1 MAPAL
6 VVHQLLPTLRHG
18 DAAGAH
24 TLQVRQALR
33 QAGFE
38 SELFVEHHDDDFAGD
53 VHLYDELGAFC
64 RPGRTALL
72 YQMAIG
78 SKIADMLLERPEP
91 LLVNYHNL
99 TPAAFF
105 WRWDPSLVD
114 GIVWGHVQLH
124 RLVHRTFHAIA
135 VSSFNRR
142 DLDRAGYASTAVSP
156 PLVDV
161 ATFGAAHPPPAP
173 ADAPAQGGGARWLFV
188 GRLAPN
194 KAAHDLVK
202 ALAAYRRVYDP
213 AARLQ
218 LVGGHGHPAYTDAVR
233 RLVDALDLADAVELT
248 GTVTHDQLA
257 AAYRRADVFTCASDH
272 EGFCFP
278 LLEAMHHGLPIVAYR
293 SSAVPETVGRGGVVV
308 DDKSPAGFA
317 AAVHQVL
324 VDPGRRRRL
333 AAAGRRRLGA
343 FDLAACSAALV
354 DQVRQ
359 GLVNAE
365 LLPGQPSWKT
375 SP

>member
-1 MAPAL
+1 MAEAL
-6 VVHQLLPTLRHG
+6 AVHQLLPTLRHG

-24 TLQVRQALR
+24 TLQVRRVLR

-53 VHLYDELGAFC
+53 VHHYSELGAFC

-72 YQMAIG
+72 YQLAIG
-78 SKIADMLLERPEP
+78 SKIADLLLERPEP

-99 TPAAFF
+99 TPASFF
-105 WRWDPSLVD
+105 WRWDPGLVD

-124 RLVHRTFHAIA
+124 RLVPRTVHAIA

-142 DLDRAGYASTAVSP
+142 DLDRAGYVSTAVSP

-161 ATFGAAHPPPAP
+161 AAFGAADAAPEPAP
-173 ADAPAQGGGARWLFV
+173 PVRPGARWLFV

-213 AARLQ
+213 DARLL

-233 RLVDALDLADAVELT
+233 RLVEALDLADAVELA
-248 GTVTHDQLA
+248 GGVTHAELA
-257 AAYRRADVFTCASDH
+257 AAYRRSDVFTCTSDH

-293 SSAVPETVGRGGVVV
+293 SSAVPETVGDGGLVV
-308 DDKSPAGFA
+308 DDKSPGAFA
-317 AAVHQVL
+317 TAVHCVL
-324 VDPGRRRRL
+324 ADPRRRRQLAQAGRRRL
-333 AAAGRRRLGA
+333 AA
-343 FDLAACSAALV
+343 FDLPRCAAELLR
-354 DQVRQ
+354 QVHQ

-365 LLPGQPSWKT
+365 LLAGRASWT
-375 SP
+375 TGS